1 MFEMTKIELE
11 LIPEPDIYIYSFR
24 KVVEILIILIDTA
37 KPIGFAVSIRN
48 VRNLINIMTQNKN
61 QNILHT

>member
-37 KPIGFAVSIRN
+37 KPLGFAVSIRN
-48 VRNLINIMTQNKN
+48 VRNLINI
-61 QNILHT
+61 

>member
-11 LIPEPDIYIYSFR
+11 LIPEPHIYIYSFR

-48 VRNLINIMTQNKN
+48 VRNLINI
-61 QNILHT
+61 